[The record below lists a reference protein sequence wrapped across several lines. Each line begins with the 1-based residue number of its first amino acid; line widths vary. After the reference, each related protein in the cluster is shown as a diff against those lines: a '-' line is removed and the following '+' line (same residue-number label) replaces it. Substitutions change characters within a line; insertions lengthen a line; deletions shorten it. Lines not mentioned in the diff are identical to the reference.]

1 MILIIFRVFG
11 SNIAYLD
18 PEFNYLTYMRKLAK
32 NLRFLRRRSNVS
44 QARFAEEIGLTR
56 SNIAS
61 YELGKAEPSA
71 SNLAKIAKYFNINM
85 LQLIEADLEA
95 IGAYQ
100 DASVVP
106 FGSNVKK
113 DFSKLLSEQAET
125 LRKLRDKAAELDQIF
140 QGMKGF
146 FRMRMASFEEVTPEM
161 QSLANDFENLMS
173 VNEELIGLNSR
184 LMAYIEELDAS
195 DNPN

>member
-1 MILIIFRVFG
+1 
-11 SNIAYLD
+11 
-18 PEFNYLTYMRKLAK
+18 MRKLAK
-32 NLRFLRRRSNVS
+32 NLRFLRRRRNVS
-44 QARFAEEIGLTR
+44 QSKFAEEIGLTR

-71 SNLAKIAKYFNINM
+71 SNLAKIARYFNINM

-95 IGAYQ
+95 IGAYE

-113 DFSKLLSEQAET
+113 DLSKLLSEQAET
-125 LRKLRDKAAELDQIF
+125 LRKLRGKATELDQII
-140 QGMKGF
+140 QGLKGF
-146 FRMRMASFEEVTPEM
+146 FRMRMASFVEVTPEM

-173 VNEELIGLNSR
+173 VNEELINLNSR
-184 LMAYIEELDAS
+184 LMAYIEEVDAS
-195 DNPN
+195 DTPK